1 MDKQGVIYYFTKDE
15 VEYIRNQIALKF
27 DWTDKVM
34 NKLDDFLTTLHP
46 LKIATCKLLEK
57 SIFITI
63 NKN

>member
-34 NKLDDFLTTLHP
+34 NKLDDFFDYFAFPENSDLQITG
-46 LKIATCKLLEK
+46 KIN
-57 SIFITI
+57 IYN
-63 NKN
+63 NK